1 MTQAERGGPEGPL
14 GDIRVL
20 DLATPMAEAT
30 GRVLADLGAEVI
42 KVEPPG
48 GCAARFTPPFEEKR
62 GAAPDAARGPAPDAA
77 HGAPDAAHG
86 GGEAERGG
94 GEAERSLFWRA
105 FGLGKRSVVLD
116 IEVEAD
122 RARLRELARSADV
135 WIESFAPGTLD
146 AMGLGYDDLRALNPA
161 LIYTQV
167 TPFGQTGPEA
177 GSPATDL
184 TLAAA
189 GGLMNFQ
196 GDADRPP
203 LPVGAPE
210 SSMHGAVQAAAD
222 TILALYGRGQT
233 GRGQRLD
240 CAMQAAVVWTLLFQT
255 GFPSL
260 LGSDMPGFGADRA
273 NGPAQLLPGLD
284 LPQHAACKDGHVVMT
299 LLLGEVGQRSLR
311 GIMKWVAEEGALD
324 SDLAELDWGDF
335 LGAVGAGKITPADVV
350 RGLKQFTDFLATQT
364 KAEIQRR
371 ALEGKWLI
379 GPAWD
384 AADLLADPQLHA
396 RDYWVQVA
404 DAPHP
409 GPFARLSRTPIR
421 YRASAP
427 RLGEHQSLLD
437 EQRAA
442 PQTQRA
448 AHTARNAAPQ
458 TRKTE
463 TQTRSAVDAPDAL
476 LAGLKVAD
484 FSWVAA
490 APLISKDLANLGAC
504 VLHVESEN
512 HIDPLRLV
520 PPWKDGVPNVNTN
533 HASPNFNQSKLGLAV
548 DLQTPGG
555 REIALRMVDWA
566 DVVVESFTPG
576 SAAKL
581 GLDYQTLRRRR
592 PDLIMLSSCM
602 RGQTGPEARYTGFGL
617 QGAGLAGLVAITGWP
632 DRLPSGPWG
641 AYTDFIAPRF
651 SLAALGAALH
661 HRARTGEGQYIDV
674 SQIEAAIH
682 FIEPLLLDCALNG
695 RVAGRAGHDSQR
707 ACPHGVFAAQ
717 GEERYMAIAVETPAQ
732 WRALRQIV
740 PQLPAQNSLDALS
753 ARLARKAELEAPLRK
768 WCAAQEPF
776 AAARQ
781 LRQAGVPAYPVLRAT
796 DLYEDPQLRA
806 RGFFIPLDHPRLG
819 RATFEGA
826 TTHFSQTPARPLHAG
841 PTIGQHT
848 FETLRDLLGYT
859 EQQITHLA
867 ADGALT

>member
-1 MTQAERGGPEGPL
+1 MTQAKRSGSEGPL

-20 DLATPMAEAT
+20 DLATPAAEAT

-48 GCAARFTPPFEEKR
+48 GCAARFTPPFE
-62 GAAPDAARGPAPDAA
+62 
-77 HGAPDAAHG
+77 G
-86 GGEAERGG
+86 GGSAPGAGG
-94 GEAERSLFWRA
+94 DAERSLFWRA

-116 IEVEAD
+116 IAVEAD
-122 RARLRELARSADV
+122 RARLRELARGADV

-146 AMGLGYDDLRALNPA
+146 AMGLGDADLRAQNPA

-233 GRGQRLD
+233 GRGQHLD

-311 GIMKWVAEEGALD
+311 GIMQWVAEEGALD

-384 AADLLADPQLHA
+384 AADLLADPQLRA

-404 DAPHP
+404 GAPHP

-421 YRASAP
+421 YRAPAP
-427 RLGEHQSLLD
+427 RLGEHQSLLNAP
-437 EQRAA
+437 RAPRVA
-442 PQTQRA
+442 PRTQRA
-448 AHTARNAAPQ
+448 EAHTAQHAPAAP
-458 TRKTE
+458 
-463 TQTRSAVDAPDAL
+463 AAL
-476 LAGLKVAD
+476 LEGLKVAD

-490 APLISKDLANLGAC
+490 GPLISKDLANLGAC

-512 HIDPLRLV
+512 HLDPLRLV
-520 PPWKDGVPNVNTN
+520 PPWKDGVPNVNAN

-581 GLDYQTLRRRR
+581 GLDYQTLRQRR

-695 RVAGRAGHDSQR
+695 RVAGRAGHNSER

-717 GEERYMAIAVETPAQ
+717 GEERYIAIAVETPAQ
-732 WRALRQIV
+732 WRALCQTV
-740 PQLPAQNSLDALS
+740 PQLPAQDALNALP
-753 ARLARKAELEAPLRK
+753 ARLARKAELEAPLRQ

-776 AAARQ
+776 AAARL
-781 LRQAGVPAYPVLRAT
+781 LRRAGVPAYPVLRAT

-806 RGFFIPLDHPRLG
+806 RGFFISLDHPRLG
-819 RATFEGA
+819 RATFEGP

-859 EQQITHLA
+859 EQQITDLA
-867 ADGALT
+867 ASGALT

>member
-1 MTQAERGGPEGPL
+1 MPQAKRSGSEGPL

-20 DLATPMAEAT
+20 DLATPAAEAT

-42 KVEPPG
+42 KIEPPG
-48 GCAARFTPPFEEKR
+48 GCAARFTPPFE
-62 GAAPDAARGPAPDAA
+62 GGGPAS
-77 HGAPDAAHG
+77 GAG
-86 GGEAERGG
+86 GD
-94 GEAERSLFWRA
+94 AERSLFWRA

-116 IEVEAD
+116 IEAEAD

-146 AMGLGYDDLRALNPA
+146 AMGLSDADLRALNPA

-311 GIMKWVAEEGALD
+311 GIMQWAAEEGALD

-384 AADLLADPQLHA
+384 AADLLADPQLRA
-396 RDYWVQVA
+396 RDYWIEVA
-404 DAPHP
+404 GAPHP

-421 YRASAP
+421 YRAPAP
-427 RLGEHQSLLD
+427 RLGEHQSLLNTP
-437 EQRAA
+437 RAPSVA
-442 PQTQRA
+442 PRTQRA
-448 AHTARNAAPQ
+448 ASHTAHSAEAHTAP
-458 TRKTE
+458 
-463 TQTRSAVDAPDAL
+463 AAL
-476 LAGLKVAD
+476 LEGLKVAD

-490 APLISKDLANLGAC
+490 GPLISKDLANLGAC

-512 HIDPLRLV
+512 HLDPLRLV
-520 PPWKDGVPNVNTN
+520 PPWKDGVPNVNAN

-581 GLDYQTLRRRR
+581 GLDYQTLRQRR

-695 RVAGRAGHDSQR
+695 RVAGRAGHNSQR

-717 GEERYMAIAVETPAQ
+717 GEERYIAIAVETPAQ
-732 WRALRQIV
+732 WRALCQTV
-740 PQLPAQNSLDALS
+740 PQLPAQDSLNALP
-753 ARLARKAELEAPLRK
+753 ARLARKAELEAPLRQ

-776 AAARQ
+776 AAARL
-781 LRQAGVPAYPVLRAT
+781 LRRAGVPAYPVLRAT

-806 RGFFIPLDHPRLG
+806 RGFFISLDHPRLG

-859 EQQITHLA
+859 EQQITDLA
-867 ADGALT
+867 ASGALT

>member
-1 MTQAERGGPEGPL
+1 MPHAERGGPEGPL

-20 DLATPMAEAT
+20 DLATPAAEAT

-42 KVEPPG
+42 KIEPPG
-48 GCAARFTPPFEEKR
+48 GCAARFTPPFE
-62 GAAPDAARGPAPDAA
+62 AARG
-77 HGAPDAAHG
+77 GAPSS
-86 GGEAERGG
+86 

-116 IEVEAD
+116 IAVEAD

-146 AMGLGYDDLRALNPA
+146 AIGLGDAGLRALNPA

-311 GIMKWVAEEGALD
+311 GMMQWAADAGALD

-379 GPAWD
+379 GPAWN
-384 AADLLADPQLHA
+384 AADLLADPQLRA
-396 RDYWVQVA
+396 RNYWVEVA
-404 DAPHP
+404 GAPHP

-421 YRASAP
+421 YRAPAP

-437 EQRAA
+437 EQRPAPRAA

-448 AHTARNAAPQ
+448 DSHTAHSAAPH
-458 TRKTE
+458 
-463 TQTRSAVDAPDAL
+463 TQRAASPPAHSAVAAPGAL
-476 LAGLKVAD
+476 LEGLKVAD

-490 APLISKDLANLGAC
+490 GPLISKDLANLGAC

-512 HIDPLRLV
+512 HLDPLRLV
-520 PPWKDGVPNVNTN
+520 PPWKDGAPNVNAN

-581 GLDYQTLRRRR
+581 GLDYPALRQRR

-602 RGQTGPEARYTGFGL
+602 RGQTGPEAHYTGFGL

-695 RVAGRAGHDSQR
+695 RVAGRAGHGSQR

-717 GEERYMAIAVETPAQ
+717 GEERYIAIAAETPAQ
-732 WRALRQIV
+732 WRALCQTV
-740 PQLPAQNSLDALS
+740 PQLPAQDSLNALS
-753 ARLARKAELEAPLRK
+753 ARLARKTELEAPLRK

-776 AAARQ
+776 AAARL
-781 LRQAGVPAYPVLRAT
+781 LRRAGVPAYPVLRAT
-796 DLYEDPQLRA
+796 DLHEDPQLRA
-806 RGFFIPLDHPRLG
+806 RGFFIQLNHPRLG

-859 EQQITHLA
+859 EQQITDLA
-867 ADGALT
+867 ASGALT

>member
-20 DLATPMAEAT
+20 DLATPAAEAT

-42 KVEPPG
+42 KIEPPG
-48 GCAARFTPPFEEKR
+48 GCAARFTPPFEE
-62 GAAPDAARGPAPDAA
+62 ARGPAPD
-77 HGAPDAAHG
+77 GAPAAQSG
-86 GGEAERGG
+86 APGGEAD
-94 GEAERSLFWRA
+94 RSLFWRA

-116 IEVEAD
+116 IAVEAD
-122 RARLRELARSADV
+122 RARLRELARGADV

-146 AMGLGYDDLRALNPA
+146 AMGLGDADLRALNPA

-324 SDLAELDWGDF
+324 SDLAALDWGDF

-384 AADLLADPQLHA
+384 AADLLADPQLRA

-404 DAPHP
+404 GATHP

-421 YRASAP
+421 YRAPAP
-427 RLGEHQSLLD
+427 RLGEHQSLLTTP
-437 EQRAA
+437 RAPRVA
-442 PQTQRA
+442 PRTQRA
-448 AHTARNAAPQ
+448 
-458 TRKTE
+458 
-463 TQTRSAVDAPDAL
+463 SDAPTAL

-490 APLISKDLANLGAC
+490 GPLISKDLANLGAC

-512 HIDPLRLV
+512 HLDPLRLV
-520 PPWKDGVPNVNTN
+520 PPWKDGVPNVNAN

-581 GLDYQTLRRRR
+581 GLDYQTLRQRR

-717 GEERYMAIAVETPAQ
+717 GEERYIAIAVETPAQ
-732 WRALRQIV
+732 WRALCQTV
-740 PQLPAQNSLDALS
+740 PQLPAQDALDALP
-753 ARLARKAELEAPLRK
+753 ARLSRKAELEAPLRQ

-776 AAARQ
+776 AAARL
-781 LRQAGVPAYPVLRAT
+781 LRRAGVPAYPVLRAT

-819 RATFEGA
+819 RATFEGP

-859 EQQITHLA
+859 EQQITDLA
-867 ADGALT
+867 ASGALT

>member
-1 MTQAERGGPEGPL
+1 MTQAKRGGPEGPL

-20 DLATPMAEAT
+20 DLATPAAEAT

-42 KVEPPG
+42 KIEPPG
-48 GCAARFTPPFEEKR
+48 GCAARFTPPFE
-62 GAAPDAARGPAPDAA
+62 GGGPAPE
-77 HGAPDAAHG
+77 GAGGTEG
-86 GGEAERGG
+86 GGDV
-94 GEAERSLFWRA
+94 ERSLFWRA

-116 IEVEAD
+116 IAVEAD
-122 RARLRELARSADV
+122 RARLRELARGADV

-146 AMGLGYDDLRALNPA
+146 AMGLGDADLRALNPA

-189 GGLMNFQ
+189 GGLMNYQ

-311 GIMKWVAEEGALD
+311 GIMQWVAEEGALD

-384 AADLLADPQLHA
+384 AADLLADPQLRA
-396 RDYWVQVA
+396 RNYWVQVA
-404 DAPHP
+404 GAPHP

-421 YRASAP
+421 YRAPAP

-437 EQRAA
+437 APRAA
-442 PQTQRA
+442 PRVAAQTQRA
-448 AHTARNAAPQ
+448 ASHTAHSAEAHAAPG
-458 TRKTE
+458 
-463 TQTRSAVDAPDAL
+463 AL

-490 APLISKDLANLGAC
+490 GPLISKDLANLGAC

-512 HIDPLRLV
+512 HLDPLRLV
-520 PPWKDGVPNVNTN
+520 PPWKDGVPNVNAN

-581 GLDYQTLRRRR
+581 GLDYQTLRQRR

-695 RVAGRAGHDSQR
+695 RVAGRAGHNSQR

-732 WRALRQIV
+732 WRALCQTV
-740 PQLPAQNSLDALS
+740 PQLPAQDALNALP
-753 ARLARKAELEAPLRK
+753 ARLARKAELEAPLRQ

-776 AAARQ
+776 AAARL
-781 LRQAGVPAYPVLRAT
+781 LRRAGVPAYPVLRAT

-806 RGFFIPLDHPRLG
+806 RGFFISLDHPRLG
-819 RATFEGA
+819 RATFEGP

-859 EQQITHLA
+859 EQQISDLA
-867 ADGALT
+867 ASGALT

>member
-1 MTQAERGGPEGPL
+1 MPHAERGGPEGPL

-20 DLATPMAEAT
+20 DLATPAAEAT

-42 KVEPPG
+42 KIEPPG
-48 GCAARFTPPFEEKR
+48 GCAARFTPPFE
-62 GAAPDAARGPAPDAA
+62 AARGPAP
-77 HGAPDAAHG
+77 GAQSGA
-86 GGEAERGG
+86 GG

-116 IEVEAD
+116 IAVEAD

-146 AMGLGYDDLRALNPA
+146 AIGLGDADLRALNPA

-222 TILALYGRGQT
+222 TILALYGRGKT

-311 GIMKWVAEEGALD
+311 GMMQWAADAGALD

-350 RGLKQFTDFLATQT
+350 RGLKQFTNFLATQT

-379 GPAWD
+379 GPAWN
-384 AADLLADPQLHA
+384 AADLLADPQLRA
-396 RDYWVQVA
+396 RDYWVEVA
-404 DAPHP
+404 GAPHP
-409 GPFARLSRTPIR
+409 GPFARLSRTPIC
-421 YRASAP
+421 YRAPAP

-437 EQRAA
+437 EQRPAPRAA

-448 AHTARNAAPQ
+448 ASPPARSASAAPG
-458 TRKTE
+458 
-463 TQTRSAVDAPDAL
+463 AL

-490 APLISKDLANLGAC
+490 GPLISKDLANLGAC

-512 HIDPLRLV
+512 HLDPLRLV
-520 PPWKDGVPNVNTN
+520 PPWKDGAPNVNAN

-581 GLDYQTLRRRR
+581 GLDYPALRQRR

-602 RGQTGPEARYTGFGL
+602 RGQTGPEAHYTGFGL

-695 RVAGRAGHDSQR
+695 RVAGRAGHGSQR

-717 GEERYMAIAVETPAQ
+717 GEERYIAIAAETPAQ
-732 WRALRQIV
+732 WRALCQTV
-740 PQLPAQNSLDALS
+740 PQLPAQDSLNALS

-776 AAARQ
+776 AAARL
-781 LRQAGVPAYPVLRAT
+781 LRRAGVPAYPVLRAT
-796 DLYEDPQLRA
+796 DLHEDPQLRA
-806 RGFFIPLDHPRLG
+806 RGFFIQLNHPRLG

-859 EQQITHLA
+859 EQQITDLA
-867 ADGALT
+867 ASGALT

>member
-1 MTQAERGGPEGPL
+1 MTHAERGGPEGPL

-20 DLATPMAEAT
+20 DLATPAAEAT

-42 KVEPPG
+42 KIEPPG
-48 GCAARFTPPFEEKR
+48 GCAARFTPPFE
-62 GAAPDAARGPAPDAA
+62 AAPAPAQS
-77 HGAPDAAHG
+77 GA
-86 GGEAERGG
+86 GG

-116 IEVEAD
+116 IAVEAD

-146 AMGLGYDDLRALNPA
+146 AIGLGDADLRALNPA

-311 GIMKWVAEEGALD
+311 GMMQWAADAGALD

-379 GPAWD
+379 GPAWN
-384 AADLLADPQLHA
+384 AVDLLADPQLRA
-396 RDYWVQVA
+396 RNYWVEVA
-404 DAPHP
+404 GAPHP

-421 YRASAP
+421 YRAPAP

-437 EQRAA
+437 EQRPAPRAA

-448 AHTARNAAPQ
+448 ASPPAQRTALPPVHSASAAPG
-458 TRKTE
+458 
-463 TQTRSAVDAPDAL
+463 AL
-476 LAGLKVAD
+476 LEGLKVAD

-490 APLISKDLANLGAC
+490 GPLISKDLANLGAC

-512 HIDPLRLV
+512 HLDPLRLV
-520 PPWKDGVPNVNTN
+520 PPWKDGAPNVNAN

-581 GLDYQTLRRRR
+581 GLDYPALRQRR

-602 RGQTGPEARYTGFGL
+602 RGQTGPEAHYTGFGL

-695 RVAGRAGHDSQR
+695 RVAGRAGHGSQR

-717 GEERYMAIAVETPAQ
+717 GEERYIAIAAETPAQ
-732 WRALRQIV
+732 WRALCQTV
-740 PQLPAQNSLDALS
+740 PQLPAQDSLNALS

-768 WCAAQEPF
+768 WCTAQEPF
-776 AAARQ
+776 AAARL
-781 LRQAGVPAYPVLRAT
+781 LRRAGVPAYPVLRAT
-796 DLYEDPQLRA
+796 DLHEDPQLRA
-806 RGFFIPLDHPRLG
+806 RGFFIQLNHPRLG

-859 EQQITHLA
+859 EQQITDLA
-867 ADGALT
+867 ASGALT

>member
-1 MTQAERGGPEGPL
+1 MPHAERGGPEGPL

-20 DLATPMAEAT
+20 DLATPAAEAT

-42 KVEPPG
+42 KIEPPG
-48 GCAARFTPPFEEKR
+48 GCAARFTPPFE
-62 GAAPDAARGPAPDAA
+62 AARGPAQS
-77 HGAPDAAHG
+77 GA
-86 GGEAERGG
+86 RG

-116 IEVEAD
+116 IAVEAD

-146 AMGLGYDDLRALNPA
+146 AIGLGDADLRALNPA

-311 GIMKWVAEEGALD
+311 GMMQWAADAGALD

-379 GPAWD
+379 GPAWN
-384 AADLLADPQLHA
+384 AVDLLADPQLRA
-396 RDYWVQVA
+396 RNYWVEVA
-404 DAPHP
+404 GAPHP

-421 YRASAP
+421 YRAPAP

-437 EQRAA
+437 EQRPAPRAA

-448 AHTARNAAPQ
+448 ASPPAQRTALPPVHSASAAPG
-458 TRKTE
+458 
-463 TQTRSAVDAPDAL
+463 AL
-476 LAGLKVAD
+476 LEGLKVAD

-490 APLISKDLANLGAC
+490 GPLISKDLANLGAC

-512 HIDPLRLV
+512 HLDPLRLV
-520 PPWKDGVPNVNTN
+520 PPWKDGAPNVNAN

-581 GLDYQTLRRRR
+581 GLDYPALRQRR

-602 RGQTGPEARYTGFGL
+602 RGQTGPEAHYTGFGL

-695 RVAGRAGHDSQR
+695 RVAGRAGHGSQR

-717 GEERYMAIAVETPAQ
+717 GEERYIAIAAETPAQ
-732 WRALRQIV
+732 WRALCQTV
-740 PQLPAQNSLDALS
+740 PQLPAQDSLNALS

-768 WCAAQEPF
+768 WCTAQEPF
-776 AAARQ
+776 AAARL
-781 LRQAGVPAYPVLRAT
+781 LRRAGVPAYPVLRAT
-796 DLYEDPQLRA
+796 DLHEDPQLRA
-806 RGFFIPLDHPRLG
+806 RGFFIQLNHPRLG

-859 EQQITHLA
+859 EQQITDLA
-867 ADGALT
+867 ASGALT

>member
-1 MTQAERGGPEGPL
+1 MTQTKRGGPEGPL

-20 DLATPMAEAT
+20 DLATPAAEAT

-42 KVEPPG
+42 KIEPPG

-62 GAAPDAARGPAPDAA
+62 G
-77 HGAPDAAHG
+77 GAPDAPTPEG
-86 GGEAERGG
+86 GGEAEL
-94 GEAERSLFWRA
+94 SLFWRA

-116 IEVEAD
+116 IAVEAD

-146 AMGLGYDDLRALNPA
+146 AIGLGDADLRALNPA

-240 CAMQAAVVWTLLFQT
+240 CAIQAAVVWTLLFQT
-255 GFPSL
+255 GFPAL

-324 SDLAELDWGDF
+324 SDLADLDWGDF

-384 AADLLADPQLHA
+384 AADLLADPQLRA
-396 RDYWVQVA
+396 RDYWVEVA
-404 DAPHP
+404 GAPHP
-409 GPFARLSRTPIR
+409 GPFARLSRTPIC
-421 YRASAP
+421 YRAPAP
-427 RLGEHQSLLD
+427 RLGEHQSLLNAPRARRVAPRA
-437 EQRAA
+437 QRAA
-442 PQTQRA
+442 SHTA
-448 AHTARNAAPQ
+448 HSAEAHTAQHAHAAP
-458 TRKTE
+458 
-463 TQTRSAVDAPDAL
+463 AAL

-490 APLISKDLANLGAC
+490 GPLISKDLANLGAC

-512 HIDPLRLV
+512 HLDPLRLV
-520 PPWKDGVPNVNTN
+520 PPWKDGVPNVNAN

-581 GLDYQTLRRRR
+581 GLDYQTLRQRR

-674 SQIEAAIH
+674 SQIEAAVH

-695 RVAGRAGHDSQR
+695 RVAGRAGHNSQR
-707 ACPHGVFAAQ
+707 ACPHGVFATQ
-717 GEERYMAIAVETPAQ
+717 GEERYIAIAVETPAQ
-732 WRALRQIV
+732 WRALCQTV
-740 PQLPAQNSLDALS
+740 PQLPAQDSLDALP
-753 ARLARKAELEAPLRK
+753 ARLARKAELEAPLRQ

-776 AAARQ
+776 AAARL
-781 LRQAGVPAYPVLRAT
+781 LRRAGVPAYPVLRAT

-806 RGFFIPLDHPRLG
+806 RGFFIQLDHPRLG
-819 RATFEGA
+819 RATFEGP

-859 EQQITHLA
+859 EQQITDLA
-867 ADGALT
+867 ASGALT